1 MLGTQLPFCLDVC
14 QETFE
19 QLDLLLKIVCHHMKS
34 ASYPPPRQEDECMA
48 IATLNLLRLQ
58 FRAAISEEVDP
69 SSLNLVSGSHLLTSL
84 KQCIV
89 QLACNEGVL
98 ESVQRAA
105 QSVLQDGWVI
115 LMPTVTE
122 RAEALSSLLPS
133 SEGTNH
139 RVTSL
144 LRTVLRFRAV
154 LLCNTSFVTKKFVER
169 CVHKLWIGTPWPL
182 AKFKSTKFKTV
193 NFRITK

>member
-1 MLGTQLPFCLDVC
+1 MKIFIMVVFVQSFALCKGRGLVLGTQLPFCLDVC

-19 QLDLLLKIVCHHMKS
+19 QLDLLLKIVCHNLKGT
-34 ASYPPPRQEDECMA
+34 SYPPPRQEDECMA

-58 FRAAISEEVDP
+58 FRAAINEEVDP
-69 SSLNLVSGSHLLTSL
+69 ASLSLLSGSHLLTSL

-133 SEGTNH
+133 SEGTKT
-139 RVTSL
+139 VDLPVGSL
-144 LRTVLRFRAV
+144 LKNGPILN
-154 LLCNTSFVTKKFVER
+154 LSKESGMSL
-169 CVHKLWIGTPWPL
+169 
-182 AKFKSTKFKTV
+182 KSSLNKEPS
-193 NFRITK
+193 

>member
-1 MLGTQLPFCLDVC
+1 
-14 QETFE
+14 
-19 QLDLLLKIVCHHMKS
+19 
-34 ASYPPPRQEDECMA
+34 MA

-58 FRAAISEEVDP
+58 FRATINEEIDP
-69 SSLNLVSGSHLLTSL
+69 SSLNLISGSHLLTSL

-105 QSVLQDGWVI
+105 QAVLQDGWVV

-133 SEGTNH
+133 SEGMKH
-139 RVTSL
+139 SRLSL
-144 LRTVLRFRAV
+144 KRTLRTKMANYTELS
-154 LLCNTSFVTKKFVER
+154 CIINK
-169 CVHKLWIGTPWPL
+169 I
-182 AKFKSTKFKTV
+182 
-193 NFRITK
+193 

>member
-1 MLGTQLPFCLDVC
+1 
-14 QETFE
+14 
-19 QLDLLLKIVCHHMKS
+19 
-34 ASYPPPRQEDECMA
+34 MA

-58 FRAAISEEVDP
+58 FRAAINEEVDP
-69 SSLNLVSGSHLLTSL
+69 SNLNLVSGSPLLTSL

-105 QSVLQDGWVI
+105 QSVLQDGWVV

-133 SEGTNH
+133 SEGTEQ
-139 RVTSL
+139 
-144 LRTVLRFRAV
+144 
-154 LLCNTSFVTKKFVER
+154 K
-169 CVHKLWIGTPWPL
+169 
-182 AKFKSTKFKTV
+182 
-193 NFRITK
+193 

>member
-1 MLGTQLPFCLDVC
+1 M
-14 QETFE
+14 
-19 QLDLLLKIVCHHMKS
+19 LLKIVNHHLKG

-58 FRAAISEEVDP
+58 FRAAINEEINP
-69 SSLNLVSGSHLLTSL
+69 SSLNLHSGSHLLTSL
-84 KQCIV
+84 KQYIV

-98 ESVQRAA
+98 ASVQQAA

-133 SEGTNH
+133 SEGEQNFY
-139 RVTSL
+139 SQ
-144 LRTVLRFRAV
+144 
-154 LLCNTSFVTKKFVER
+154 NS
-169 CVHKLWIGTPWPL
+169 
-182 AKFKSTKFKTV
+182 KFKPHK
-193 NFRITK
+193 I

>member
-19 QLDLLLKIVCHHMKS
+19 QLDLLLKIVCYHLKGT
-34 ASYPPPRQEDECMA
+34 SYPPPRQEDECMA

-58 FRAAISEEVDP
+58 FRAAINEEIDP

-105 QSVLQDGWVI
+105 QAVLQDGWVV

-122 RAEALSSLLPS
+122 RAKALTSLLPS
-133 SEGTNH
+133 SEGTKH
-139 RVTSL
+139 SRLSL
-144 LRTVLRFRAV
+144 KRTLKIKMANYTE
-154 LLCNTSFVTKKFVER
+154 LSCIINK
-169 CVHKLWIGTPWPL
+169 I
-182 AKFKSTKFKTV
+182 
-193 NFRITK
+193 